1 MIFRVIGF
9 LLSVACAAFITGC
22 APGRVDLFDS
32 GVLRLEKVPD
42 KRGHYRDIHVYP
54 VVDGIQVTGY
64 VRRST
69 QPAHVHVEVQDS
81 AGKTIERARAEVRRI
96 LRSSRARHARFE
108 VLLPVP
114 LSDGI
119 VVRIRHH
126 VGRCDDTDSREIDS
140 AR

>member
-9 LLSVACAAFITGC
+9 ILSVAFAAFITGC

-32 GVLRLEKVPD
+32 GVVRLEKVPD
-42 KRGHYRDIHVYP
+42 KRGYYRDIHAYSNGDGMQ
-54 VVDGIQVTGY
+54 VVGH
-64 VRRST
+64 VRRSI
-69 QPAHVHVEVQDS
+69 QPAHMNVEVQDS

-96 LRSSRARHARFE
+96 LRSSRARHVRFE
-108 VLLPVP
+108 ILLPVP

-126 VGRCDDTDSREIDS
+126 VGRCDDTDFREIDS